1 MNGTMQRVVFWAA
14 LAAVAGCDNWNM
26 QSRNPAP
33 VAPQAPPSEAAYL
46 GRSAV
51 RSDGSS
57 ADAASA
63 VEAALALSD
72 KQARLTDEL
81 LQAEQAKRDLEEA
94 NRKQAGDLAKAQTQ
108 LEAAQKELTEA
119 NQMLVEMRKEID
131 AWKASV
137 LGFRDEIRKAQKA
150 ELDSLRKIL
159 VVLGA
164 EVPPAAAASQPSTQ
178 PSDLQARAGS

>member
-1 MNGTMQRVVFWAA
+1 MNGTMRRIVFWAA

-33 VAPQAPPSEAAYL
+33 AAPQAPPSEAAYL
-46 GRSAV
+46 GRSAI
-51 RSDGSS
+51 RSDGAG

-72 KQARLTDEL
+72 KQAKLTDEL
-81 LQAEQAKRDLEEA
+81 LQAQQARRDLEDA
-94 NRKQAGDLAKAQTQ
+94 SRKQGGDLAKAQAQ
-108 LEAAQKELTEA
+108 LEAAQKELGEA

-137 LGFRDEIRKAQKA
+137 LGFRDEMRKAQKA
-150 ELDSLRKIL
+150 QLDATRKVL

-164 EVPPAAAASQPSTQ
+164 EVPAPATQ
-178 PSDLQARAGS
+178 PATQPAELQARAGM